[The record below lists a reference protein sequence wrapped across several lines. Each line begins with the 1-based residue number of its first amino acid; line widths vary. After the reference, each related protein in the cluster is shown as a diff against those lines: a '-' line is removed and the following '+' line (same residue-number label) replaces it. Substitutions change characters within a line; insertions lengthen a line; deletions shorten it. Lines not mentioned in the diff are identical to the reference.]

1 MQETLNTCH
10 RIYLLHVPVLLQM
23 LCGLSLV
30 CVLYFTLFVFLYEC
44 ACPNHCEQQF
54 RQQAAKKNQRLLL
67 TVQLV
72 AHQTT
77 MIRPSNHCAFWQF
90 MGGGD
95 GGNAA
100 MMTCSSRVRSVWWK
114 VFLWGSTL
122 ALAMLW
128 TKCQSLRANISTMY
142 NVWSC
147 RRHDLWWLKEKRTDM
162 AVGKVWLTVRQMKCQ
177 SHGSALL

>member
-1 MQETLNTCH
+1 MCLFFFKC
-10 RIYLLHVPVLLQM
+10 YVAFLLCVSCTSLCLFSSMSVSVLIIVSNSS
-23 LCGLSLV
+23 GS
-30 CVLYFTLFVFLYEC
+30 
-44 ACPNHCEQQF
+44 
-54 RQQAAKKNQRLLL
+54 RQQKKSETAANCS
-67 TVQLV
+67 VSCPSD
-72 AHQTT
+72 HNDQT
-77 MIRPSNHCAFWQF
+77 IKSLCFLAVY
-90 MGGGD
+90 GGGD

-122 ALAMLW
+122 APAMLW

-147 RRHDLWWLKEKRTDM
+147 RRHDLWRLKEKRTDM
-162 AVGKVWLTVRQMKCQ
+162 ADGKVWLTVRRMKCQ